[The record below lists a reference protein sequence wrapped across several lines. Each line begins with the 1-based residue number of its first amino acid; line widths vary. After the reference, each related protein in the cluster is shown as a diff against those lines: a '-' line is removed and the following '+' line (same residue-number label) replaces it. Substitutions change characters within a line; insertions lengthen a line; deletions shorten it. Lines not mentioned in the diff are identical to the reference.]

1 MRSIRADKCYVG
13 GTERQLRS
21 GALSRT
27 SLPLGA
33 LRVLLCL
40 LIASA
45 LVGWIAGFQRAG
57 ATFTASTSNGV
68 NAFAAATLGAPSA
81 VSLAHGCATSATS
94 VSFLNINNGGG
105 PTPQARDL
113 PSGGA
118 LGDVAMAIV
127 VLDNTST
134 ISVSSSNASQ
144 WKQYATT
151 TNGAFRVSIFYAVM
165 QASNNPGT
173 TTWTASTSGNMY
185 ITIALYR
192 GVDTADPVDVHLA
205 SANDSTNKTVPANG
219 VTTTRNNGVVL
230 AFFALR
236 LSNATG
242 WGFTPSAPG
251 TARAKD
257 IGTTNMSIYLCEIAQ
272 ATAGTTANYA
282 GTPANTSPTNPAV
295 PGIGWQ
301 IALKH
306 GSSDIRVKAEWTG
319 GSGASGHELER
330 LYGTTSQKTMTVTPA
345 TTTNAVDAPL
355 PLGGTYRYNV
365 RATAGAW
372 KSAAATASVFA
383 DCGSRLTN
391 GGFEQATTLSSPWA
405 CGSPTGTIS
414 TSPANANNGNNS
426 LSMPSSA
433 TCSQAVPLT
442 AGTTY
447 KAVLFVKGGGSVT
460 IGYRTVSGGTVTLHG
475 TPLTAT
481 VDSAYTR
488 IVYDLTPL
496 VSQSS
501 AQFYVTTDSNGTR
514 YVDDVFIA

>member
-1 MRSIRADKCYVG
+1 MPARG
-13 GTERQLRS
+13 
-21 GALSRT
+21 
-27 SLPLGA
+27 P

-40 LIASA
+40 LAVAA
-45 LVGWIAGFQRAG
+45 LVSPTAGFERAG
-57 ATFTASTSNGV
+57 ATFTAPTANGV
-68 NAFAAATLGAPSA
+68 NSFAAATLGAPSA
-81 VSLAHGCATSATS
+81 LSLASGCPTSATS
-94 VSFLNINNGGG
+94 VSFVNINNGGG
-105 PTPQARDL
+105 ATPQARDL

-144 WKQYATT
+144 WKQFATT
-151 TNGAFRVSIFYAVM
+151 TNGAFRVSIFYAVL
-165 QASNNPGT
+165 QASNNPGN

-185 ITIALYR
+185 ITVTLYR

-242 WGFTPSAPG
+242 WGFTPSTPG

-257 IGTTNMSIYLCEIAQ
+257 IGTTNMSIYLGEIAQ
-272 ATAGTTANYA
+272 AAAGTTANYA

-301 IALKH
+301 IALKY
-306 GSSDIRVKAEWTG
+306 GSSDVHVKAEWTG

-330 LYGTTSQKTMTVTPA
+330 FYGTTSQKTMSVTPG

-365 RATAGAW
+365 RATLGAW

-383 DCGSRLTN
+383 DCGNRLTN
-391 GGFEQATTLSSPWA
+391 GGFEQATTLSPWA
-405 CGSPTGTIS
+405 CGTPTGTIS

-433 TCSQAVPLT
+433 TCYQAMSLT

-460 IGYRTVSGGTVTLHG
+460 IGYRTVASNGTVTLHG

-481 VDSAYTR
+481 VGSAYTR

-496 VSQSS
+496 VSQTS
-501 AQFYVTTDSNGTR
+501 AEFYVTTDANGTR